1 MIEPINARNVPGYF
15 LNDFGFARD
24 LITELKIPNLKLQF
38 DIYHCQIIH
47 GDVTMRL
54 REMMPIIGHIQIA
67 SIPSRNEPDGE
78 ELNYPFLFAEL
89 DRLGYGGFVGCEYQP
104 ARQDHRRPR
113 LVQALCRSE
122 AVTLALGC
130 IADDYT
136 GASDLANTLTRSGL
150 RTVQTIGVPS
160 DDLALPEVDAVVVS
174 LKSRSI
180 EAGACGVALA
190 RGGKMAAR
198 PRRRPCAVQDLLD
211 LRFHRRRQYRPGDG
225 CAARRFRRRDRAG
238 DAGLSGD
245 RPHRL
250 SGQSVRRRRAAER
263 KPAEGS
269 SAQPDARFQSGAGAG
284 AAEPD
289 QGRAGRSRRRSRAA
303 PDAVRA
309 RLADLAGK
317 GIGAAIVDAVFDR
330 DLETI
335 GAVALDHR
343 LSVGASGIGLGL
355 ARALVASGKVKS
367 SAAGRGGRRA
377 GRRAG
382 GVPGRQLLA
391 GDAAADRQRRSGDA
405 GAASRSRP
413 DRRRARTK
421 RGARW
426 PGRGTGSATVRS

>member
-1 MIEPINARNVPGYF
+1 M
-15 LNDFGFARD
+15 
-24 LITELKIPNLKLQF
+24 
-38 DIYHCQIIH
+38 
-47 GDVTMRL
+47 
-54 REMMPIIGHIQIA
+54 
-67 SIPSRNEPDGE
+67 
-78 ELNYPFLFAEL
+78 
-89 DRLGYGGFVGCEYQP
+89 
-104 ARQDHRRPR
+104 
-113 LVQALCRSE
+113 
-122 AVTLALGC
+122 
-130 IADDYT
+130 
-136 GASDLANTLTRSGL
+136 
-150 RTVQTIGVPS
+150 QTIGVPS

-180 EAGACGVALA
+180 EAGACGDAFA

-198 PRRRPCAVQDLLD
+198 PRRRPRAVQDLLD

-238 DAGLSGD
+238 DAGLSGN

-269 SAQPDARFQSGAGAG
+269 SAQPDARFQPGAGAG
-284 AAEPD
+284 APEPD
-289 QGRAGRSRRRSRAA
+289 QGRAGRSRHACRAA
-303 PDAVRA
+303 RMRFAA

-317 GIGAAIVDAVFDR
+317 GIGAAIIDAVFDR

-335 GAVALDHR
+335 GGVALDHR

-367 SAAGRGGRRA
+367 AAAGAVAGAPVGGPA
-377 GRRAG
+377 AC
-382 GVPGRQLLA
+382 LA
-391 GDAAADRQRRSGDA
+391 GSCSQATLQQIANAEKAMA
-405 GAASRSRP
+405 GAASRSRT

-426 PGRGTGSATVRS
+426 PGRASESAAARS